1 MRHRVRT
8 RFLPMI
14 GVAAAGLLL
23 AGCAAPSTPETSANG
38 SAVPSEVPAE
48 LRLGYFP
55 NLTHA
60 PALVGMQEGLF
71 QDALGD
77 ETTVTGVTFN
87 AGPAAIEALF
97 AGSIDATFI
106 GPNPTI
112 TGFSQSDGE
121 ALRVI
126 AGAAANGASL
136 VVRDG
141 IDTVEDLAGT
151 TLATPQLG
159 NTQDVALRYF
169 LQDNGFEAD
178 TEGGGDVS
186 VQPQE
191 NATALQA
198 FSAGQIDGAWV
209 PEPWATRL
217 VQEAGGHVLVDEKTL
232 WPDEQFIVTNLIVRT
247 EYLEQY
253 PDAVSAL
260 LRGLLDSL
268 AEIEADPDTAKAT
281 VNTALEELTG
291 NTIDPA
297 ILDGAWENVVFT
309 YDPLSE
315 TLVTGAEHAVDV
327 GLLDEVDLD
336 GLYEVDLLNAL
347 LEEDGLDPVTAE

>member
-1 MRHRVRT
+1 MRY
-8 RFLPMI
+8 RFLPLVGI
-14 GVAAAGLLL
+14 AAVSIILS
-23 AGCAAPSTPETSANG
+23 GCAAPSSSASG
-38 SAVPSEVPAE
+38 DAQTEAPAE

-77 ETTVTGVTFN
+77 DTTVTGVTFN

-112 TGFSQSDGE
+112 TGFSQSNGE
-121 ALRVI
+121 ALRVV

-141 IDTVEDLAGT
+141 IDTIEDLKGKV
-151 TLATPQLG
+151 LATPQLG

-169 LQDNGFEAD
+169 LQENGLEAD

-191 NATALQA
+191 NSTALQA

-232 WPDEQFIVTNLIVRT
+232 WPDEEFIVTNLIVRT
-247 EYLEQY
+247 EYLEKY
-253 PDAVSAL
+253 PDTVKAL
-260 LRGLLDSL
+260 LEGLVASL
-268 AEIEADPDTAKAT
+268 TEIQDDPDAAKAT

-309 YDPLSE
+309 YDPLAS
-315 TLVTGAEHAVDV
+315 TLVAGAGHAVDV

-336 GLYEVDLLNAL
+336 GLYQVDLLNEVL
-347 LEEDGLDPVTAE
+347 DEDGLDPVTAE